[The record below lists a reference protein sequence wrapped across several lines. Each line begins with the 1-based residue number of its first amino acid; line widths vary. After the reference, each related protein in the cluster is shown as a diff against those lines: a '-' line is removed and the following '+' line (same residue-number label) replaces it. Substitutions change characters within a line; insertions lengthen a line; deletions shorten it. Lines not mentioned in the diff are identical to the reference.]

1 MRKMTRI
8 NKRIIALA
16 VLILFVAWSFMGV
29 ASISGPIAYAAGEDG
44 LIDGEPSVTEKIDD
58 PVEENAGSATEEP
71 NDDSE
76 AEDVSSPDGEGESN
90 DKSESEAEDD
100 PEETPE
106 AESTQDMEVL
116 PKGIID
122 ELTLKAAFEERGDVK
137 LDGDIGMEEA
147 LTFSDGG
154 KYFLDLNGHSLSRSG
169 ERDKK
174 TYNEGGEVIHISGG
188 SSLEIIDSASGSGMI
203 CGGTAKAGGGIMIE
217 DGSIRATDISIRD
230 NFSPKGG
237 AIYVKQGSITLSG
250 VTLEQNGVTEEGE
263 VSKDPEDDSFF
274 IFSLF
279 TWIFAGKSEPDEQSA
294 GGAIYAEEGASVNID
309 GCNILS
315 NKSRNG
321 GAIYNRGS
329 VSITNSQIKQNYAYN
344 DGGAILNTGR
354 FELFGSQVNENNCEG
369 GGGGLLHNH
378 STPLVIDDCDFM
390 NNHGEKGGAIYCLG
404 GNLTLTDCEFK
415 QNEAKQYGGGICAND
430 NITVSL
436 KNVKAEENHTTDIAS
451 AGGFGYFKGN
461 LELEDCEIIHG
472 SAFYGGAI
480 HMSNQESGGR
490 ITLKGGR
497 IYIYENTDLNGA
509 NRNIHFY
516 RFQKFKIRGKLKK
529 GSFIGI
535 VPDAAGDLTD
545 DYSDYNNASPEE
557 VFSCD
562 HPDYTIRI
570 DEDYAEVK
578 AKKLLKATNS
588 GYKCNVFI
596 DVTNDAD
603 HWDYC
608 YVYVYGKPKNGRGKE
623 KLVWRSSDIKK
634 YVDHSDGY
642 WSKTGI
648 DCGDC
653 FPSHVTVET
662 KFGTPGGFPDWEAN
676 VEVRVNGVNCGNTHI
691 VVDDYGVV
699 HEYSYVQISGC
710 DYPYPAN
717 FEAQYKREIDS
728 ENADDCKL
736 TTKAVDQY
744 GVSWALSDKDDLT
757 IENLSFPDNDKISLQ
772 GTDDF
777 MIQSDLG
784 RNHQS
789 TYALKYKTGS
799 NVNPV
804 YTQRVTVRF
813 VFPLKLKIMVDNQAV
828 TTKKGYQSNCI
839 DIDIPDVKPGY
850 YLSKFKKSGSSGT
863 IEFDELTGKYKY
875 YFGVENDTLTAVL
888 KPITYTVAFD
898 KNGDDVTG
906 NVTNRTAT
914 YDKKFTFPTNYFRRN
929 GYRFVG
935 WNSEPNGSGT
945 AYDNKATV
953 INLTDKRGEKITF
966 YAQWESED
974 GTMTG
979 SLISNGVIVLIAG
992 IAIFVIAIMVCVVTA
1007 LVTKNRATKG

>member
-1 MRKMTRI
+1 MKRKVRNNRRRVM
-8 NKRIIALA
+8 AWA
-16 VLILFVAWSFMGV
+16 MLILFVAWSFMGV
-29 ASISGPIAYAAGEDG
+29 VSVSGPIALAAGEDEAASG
-44 LIDGEPSVTEKIDD
+44 AAVSAEEETD
-58 PVEENAGSATEEP
+58 PVEENAG
-71 NDDSE
+71 
-76 AEDVSSPDGEGESN
+76 
-90 DKSESEAEDD
+90 

-106 AESTQDMEVL
+106 PEATPEPAKTPD
-116 PKGIID
+116 GIYD
-122 ELTLKAAFEERGDVK
+122 EATLKAAFEKGGEVQ
-137 LDGDIGMEEA
+137 LEYDIGMEEA

-154 KYFLDLNGHSLSRSG
+154 KYFLDLNGHSLSRIG
-169 ERDKK
+169 ERDGK

-188 SSLEIIDSASGSGMI
+188 SSLEIVDSASGNGMI
-203 CGGTAKAGGGIMIE
+203 YGGAAETGGGIMIE
-217 DGSIRATDISIRD
+217 DGTLRATDITIRD

-237 AIYVKQGSITLSG
+237 AIYVRQGSATLSG

-263 VSKDPEDDSFF
+263 VSEDEDDDSYSIFSFF
-274 IFSLF
+274 FWAF
-279 TWIFAGKSEPDEQSA
+279 GGKPEPDEQSN
-294 GGAIYAEEGASVNID
+294 GGAIYAEDTASVNID
-309 GCNILS
+309 GCNILA
-315 NKSRNG
+315 NKASNG

-329 VSITNSQIKQNYAYN
+329 VSITNSHIKQNYAYN

-354 FELFGSQVNENNCEG
+354 IELSGSQVNENNCEG
-369 GGGGLLHNH
+369 GGGGLFHNN

-390 NNHGEKGGAIYCLG
+390 NNHGGKGGAIYCLG

-415 QNEAKQYGGGICAND
+415 LNEAKQYGGGICAND

-436 KNVKAEENHTTDIAS
+436 KNVKADENHTTDIAS

-480 HMSNQESGGR
+480 HMSNKDSGGR

-516 RFQKFKIRGKLKK
+516 SFKKIKIRGKLEK
-529 GSFIGI
+529 GSFIGL
-535 VPDAAGDLTD
+535 VLDGAGDLTD

-557 VFSCD
+557 VFCCD
-562 HPDYTIRI
+562 HPDYTIQI

-596 DVTNDAD
+596 DVTDDAD

-623 KLVWRSSDIKK
+623 KLVWSSSDIKK

-676 VEVRVNGVNCGNTHI
+676 VEVGVNGVNCGNTHI

-717 FEAQYKREIDS
+717 FEATFKREIDS
-728 ENADDCKL
+728 SSFGDRQL
-736 TTKAVDQY
+736 ITKAVDQY
-744 GVSWALSDKDDLT
+744 GVQWKIREEDKDLT
-757 IENLSFPDNDKISLQ
+757 IENLSFPENDKIMFTK
-772 GTDDF
+772 GNTDRDGQDWF
-777 MIQSDLG
+777 LINSDLG
-784 RNHQS
+784 RNHLS
-789 TYALKYKTGS
+789 TYALHYKTGS
-799 NVNPV
+799 NVNKE
-804 YTQRVTVRF
+804 YTHKVTVRF
-813 VFPLKLKIMVDNQAV
+813 VFPLKLKIMMDDQLV
-828 TTKKGYQSNCI
+828 TTQKGYQSDCI
-839 DIDIPDVKPGY
+839 DIDPIDVKPGY
-850 YLSKFKKSGSSGT
+850 YLSKYKKSGSSGT

-888 KPITYTVAFD
+888 KPITYTIAFD

-906 NVTNRTAT
+906 NVTSRTVT
-914 YDKKFTFPTNYFRRN
+914 YDKKFTFPLNYFKRK
-929 GYRFVG
+929 GYKFVG
-935 WNSEPNGSGT
+935 WNSEPDGSGM
-945 AYDNKATV
+945 AFENKATT
-953 INLTDKRGEKITF
+953 INLTDKRGDKITF

-979 SLISNGVIVLIAG
+979 SLISNGVIVLVAG
-992 IAIFVIAIMVCVVTA
+992 IAVFVIAVAACVVTA
-1007 LVTKNRATKG
+1007 LITKKRTTKD

>member
-8 NKRIIALA
+8 NKRVIAWA
-16 VLILFVAWSFMGV
+16 MLILFVAWSFMGV
-29 ASISGPIAYAAGEDG
+29 ASISGPKAYAAGEDG
-44 LIDGEPSVTEKIDD
+44 AASGAAVSEEEELD
-58 PVEENAGSATEEP
+58 PVEENAG
-71 NDDSE
+71 
-76 AEDVSSPDGEGESN
+76 
-90 DKSESEAEDD
+90 

-106 AESTQDMEVL
+106 AESTTDVQEL
-116 PKGIID
+116 PKGIVD
-122 ELTLKAAFEERGDVK
+122 ELTLKTAFEERGDVT
-137 LDGDIGMEEA
+137 LDADIGMEET

-188 SSLEIIDSASGSGMI
+188 SSLEIVDSAAGAGMI
-203 CGGTAKAGGGIMIE
+203 CGGAAKAGGGIMIE
-217 DGSIRATDISIRD
+217 DGSLLATDITLRD

-237 AIYVKQGSITLSG
+237 AIYVKQGEVTLSG
-250 VTLEQNGVTEEGE
+250 VIIEQNGVTEEGE
-263 VSKDPEDDSFF
+263 VSKDSGDESFSMFSFF
-274 IFSLF
+274 A
-279 TWIFAGKSEPDEQSA
+279 WVFAGKSEPDEQSA

-344 DGGAILNTGR
+344 DGGAILNTGS
-354 FELFGSQVNENNCEG
+354 FELSGSQVNENNCEG
-369 GGGGLLHNH
+369 GGGGLFHNH

-390 NNHGEKGGAIYCLG
+390 NNHGAKGGAVYCLG
-404 GNLTLTDCEFK
+404 GDLALNDCEFK
-415 QNEAKQYGGGICAND
+415 QNEAKTYGGAICAND

-436 KNVKAEENHTTDIAS
+436 KNVKADENHTTDITS

-461 LELEDCEIIHG
+461 LELEDCEIVHG

-480 HMSNQESGGR
+480 HMSNQASGGR

-516 RFQKFKIRGKLKK
+516 RLKKLRIRGKLEK

-535 VPDAAGDLTD
+535 VADGAGDLTD
-545 DYSDYNNASPEE
+545 DYSDYNSASPEE

-562 HPDYTIRI
+562 HPDYTIQI
-570 DEDYAEVK
+570 DEDYPEVRVR
-578 AKKLLKATNS
+578 KLLKATNS

-596 DVTNDAD
+596 DVTDDAD

-623 KLVWRSSDIKK
+623 ELVWSSTDIKK
-634 YVDHSDGY
+634 YVDHGDGY

-662 KFGTPGGFPDWEAN
+662 KFGTPGGFPDWGAD
-676 VEVRVNGVNCGNTHI
+676 VQVMVNGINCGNTHI

-699 HEYSYVQISGC
+699 HEYSYVNISGC
-710 DYPYPAN
+710 DFPYPAN
-717 FEAQYKREIDS
+717 FEATYKREIDAN
-728 ENADDCKL
+728 NAEDCKL

-744 GVSWALSDKDDLT
+744 GVAWTLSDNDDLT
-757 IENLSFPDNDKISLQ
+757 VENLSFPENDTISFQ
-772 GTDDF
+772 GTEDF
-777 MIQSDLG
+777 TIRSNLG

-789 TYALKYKTGS
+789 TYALSYKTGS

-813 VFPLKLKIMVDNQAV
+813 VFPLKLKIMVDDQLV
-828 TTKKGYQSNCI
+828 TTEKGYQSDCI
-839 DIDIPDVKPGY
+839 DIETPEVKPGY

-863 IEFDELTGKYKY
+863 IEFNEVTGKYKY

-888 KPITYTVAFD
+888 KPITYTIAFD

-914 YDKKFTFPTNYFRRN
+914 YDKKFTFPTNYFRKK
-929 GYRFVG
+929 GYKFVG
-935 WNSEPNGSGT
+935 WNSEPDGSGM
-945 AYDNKATV
+945 AFDNKATA
-953 INLTDKRGEKITF
+953 INLTDKRGDKITF
-966 YAQWESED
+966 YAQWKSED

-979 SLISNGVIVLIAG
+979 SLISDGVTVMIAG
-992 IAIFVIAIMVCVVTA
+992 TVIAVISILVCVVTA
-1007 LVTKNRATKG
+1007 LVTKKRTTKD